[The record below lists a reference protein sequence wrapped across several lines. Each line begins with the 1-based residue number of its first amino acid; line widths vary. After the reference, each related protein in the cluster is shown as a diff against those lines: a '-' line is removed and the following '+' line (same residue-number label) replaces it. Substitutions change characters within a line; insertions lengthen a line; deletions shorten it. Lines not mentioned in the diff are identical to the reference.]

1 MTIMEALPTERKVT
15 VAVYAQDGTKYMLI
29 YKGSS
34 DKHDEI
40 FDTEYDHVSPGSG
53 CYMFF
58 LDE

>member
-1 MTIMEALPTERKVT
+1 MKIREALPPERKVT
-15 VAVYAQDGTKYMLI
+15 VAVYAQDGTKYRLI

-34 DKHDEI
+34 DKPDKI
-40 FDTEYDHVSPGSG
+40 LDTEYDHVSPGSG

>member
-1 MTIMEALPTERKVT
+1 MMIREALPPERKVT
-15 VAVYAQDGTKYMLI
+15 VAVYAQDGTKYRLI

-34 DKHDEI
+34 EDQDKILDA
-40 FDTEYDHVSPGSG
+40 DYDHVSPGSG